1 MPHYKLNYFDAR
13 GFGEAARIIF
23 HYAGQEFE
31 DNRFTHEQWPEI
43 KPKSQTGKAP
53 WLEVDGEHIYE
64 STALTRYLGHTFG
77 LAGKD
82 AMENAQIDSIVD
94 TYKDFLND
102 ARPYLMVKAGRGEG
116 NLDELKPKYE
126 ESCQRWYTYLQK
138 RLDKVGSGFI
148 ASKLSWGDFF
158 LAEGIKT
165 AQNFDDQIEKKYPK
179 IVEYKTRVHSQPKV
193 KEYIQ
198 KRPDSIF

>member
-23 HYAGQEFE
+23 HYAGQEFD

-43 KPKSQTGKAP
+43 KPKSETGKAP
-53 WLEVDGEHIYE
+53 WLEVDDEKIYE
-64 STALTRYLGHTFG
+64 STALTRYLGHTYG

-82 AMENAQIDSIVD
+82 VMENAQIDSIVD

-138 RLDKVGSGFI
+138 RLDKTKSGFI
-148 ASKLSWGDFF
+148 ASKLSWGDLF

-179 IVEYKTRVHSQPKV
+179 IVEYKKRVHSQPKI
-193 KEYIQ
+193 KEYIE
-198 KRPDSIF
+198 KRNDTIF